1 MINMKEIINLFS
13 YAFMQRAMMVGVLIA
28 VSSSL
33 LGMFLVL
40 KKQSMIGD
48 GLAHVSFASV
58 SIALLFN
65 ASPLIVSLPIVILA
79 SFLIQWVSKKAVAHA
94 DSAIALISSFS
105 VALGVLIAS
114 LSSGF
119 NVDIYSYLFGSILLI
134 SRTDVIMTIILS
146 ILIIAFI
153 IKNYNK
159 LVTLT
164 YDEDFARVM
173 KINVDMYKN
182 MLGILTSIV
191 IVIGIRVVG
200 TMLISSMIVF
210 PTLSAL
216 QLKKSFKKSLIASVV
231 ISIFGV
237 LIGIIASYI
246 YNLPTGS
253 SIVFVNGIVFMVFY
267 FLGRLK

>member
-1 MINMKEIINLFS
+1 MKEIIDIFS
-13 YAFMQRAMMVGVLIA
+13 YSFMQRAMIVGVLIA

-65 ASPLIVSLPIVILA
+65 ASPLMFSLPIVIAA
-79 SFLIQWVSKKAVAHA
+79 SFLIQWVSNKAVAHA

-134 SRTDVIMTIILS
+134 SKSDVMMTIILS
-146 ILIIAFI
+146 ILIIVFI
-153 IKNYNK
+153 IKNYRK
-159 LVTLT
+159 LVTVT

-173 KINVDMYKN
+173 NINVDRYKN
-182 MLGILTSIV
+182 IMGVLTSIV

-216 QLKKSFKKSLIASVV
+216 QLKKSFKKSLMSSVA
-231 ISIFGV
+231 ISIVGV

-246 YNLPTGS
+246 YNFPTGS
-253 SIVFVNGIVFMVFY
+253 SIVFVNGILFIVFY
-267 FLGRLK
+267 FVGRLK